1 MPGLVGS
8 LNHSLERSL
17 RLVTPVRG
25 LFMFSPAAH
34 TPYNCALLQPFLHA
48 AACFAMT
55 AACGP
60 ILTFASD
67 RLHWTRRCT
76 TLIQRQRRKSLV
88 RPVPIKARP
97 WRMTTGHIWKLGGEC
112 MSSVHIRDVR
122 KSFGNFEVLHGVSIG
137 IEDGEFVVL
146 VGPSGCGKSTLLRML
161 AGLENI
167 TSGTISI
174 GDRVV
179 NNVQPKE
186 RDIAM
191 VFQNYALYP
200 HMTVA
205 DNMGFSLKLRGAKP
219 EEIRSGVKR
228 AAEILD
234 LTALLDRYPRQLS
247 GGQRQRV
254 AMGRAIVRDPQV
266 FLFDEPLS
274 NLDAKLRVAMRTEI
288 KELHQRLKT
297 TTVYVTHDQIE
308 AMTMAD
314 KIVVMHD
321 GIVEQMGS
329 PLDLY
334 DKPDNQFVAGFIG
347 SPAMNFLKGHLK
359 SNGQA
364 YVETDN
370 GAKLPL
376 LTAPSASEGR
386 PVVYGVRPEHLELAD
401 DGAEAE
407 IVVVEPTGSETQVFA
422 KVGGEQVV
430 AVFRERHQFNPGD
443 KVRLKPDPSVVHL
456 FDGTTGK
463 RL

>member
-1 MPGLVGS
+1 
-8 LNHSLERSL
+8 
-17 RLVTPVRG
+17 
-25 LFMFSPAAH
+25 
-34 TPYNCALLQPFLHA
+34 
-48 AACFAMT
+48 
-55 AACGP
+55 
-60 ILTFASD
+60 
-67 RLHWTRRCT
+67 
-76 TLIQRQRRKSLV
+76 
-88 RPVPIKARP
+88 
-97 WRMTTGHIWKLGGEC
+97 
-112 MSSVHIRDVR
+112 MSSVQIRDVR
-122 KSFGNFEVLHGVSIG
+122 KSFGNFEVLHGVSIP

-205 DNMGFSLKLRGAKP
+205 DNMGFSLKLRGAKQA
-219 EEIRSGVKR
+219 EISSGVKR
-228 AAEILD
+228 AAEILA
-234 LTALLDRYPRQLS
+234 LTPLLDRYPRQLS

-329 PLDLY
+329 PLELY
-334 DKPDNQFVAGFIG
+334 DRPANQFVAGFIG
-347 SPAMNFLKGHLK
+347 SPAMNFLKGKLK
-359 SNGQA
+359 GNNGSA
-364 YVETDN
+364 SFEGPN
-370 GAKLPL
+370 GVKLPL
-376 LTAPSASEGR
+376 KSAPTASDGQPA
-386 PVVYGVRPEHLELAD
+386 VYGVRPEHFTIAD

-407 IVVVEPTGSETQVFA
+407 IIVVEPTGSETQVFA
-422 KVGGEQVV
+422 KIGGEQVV
-430 AVFRERHQFNPGD
+430 AVFRERHEFNPGD
-443 KVRLKPDPSVVHL
+443 KIRLKPEPTLVHL
-456 FDGTTGK
+456 FDEATGK
-463 RL
+463 RLNS

>member
-1 MPGLVGS
+1 
-8 LNHSLERSL
+8 
-17 RLVTPVRG
+17 
-25 LFMFSPAAH
+25 
-34 TPYNCALLQPFLHA
+34 
-48 AACFAMT
+48 
-55 AACGP
+55 
-60 ILTFASD
+60 
-67 RLHWTRRCT
+67 
-76 TLIQRQRRKSLV
+76 
-88 RPVPIKARP
+88 
-97 WRMTTGHIWKLGGEC
+97 
-112 MSSVHIRDVR
+112 MSSVQIRDVR
-122 KSFGNFEVLHGVSIG
+122 KSFGNFEVLHGVTIP
-137 IEDGEFVVL
+137 IEDGQFVVL

-200 HMTVA
+200 HMTVGE
-205 DNMGFSLKLRGAKP
+205 NMGFSLKLRNASSD
-219 EEIRSGVKR
+219 EINKRVKR
-228 AAEILD
+228 AAEILA
-234 LTALLDRYPRQLS
+234 LSPLLDRYPRQLS

-321 GIVEQMGS
+321 GIVEQMGA

-334 DKPDNQFVAGFIG
+334 DNPANMFVAGFIG
-347 SPAMNFLKGHLK
+347 SPAMNFLRGKIDGQSFVLEGGARLPLGAAPAA
-359 SNGQA
+359 SSGQA
-364 YVETDN
+364 
-370 GAKLPL
+370 A
-376 LTAPSASEGR
+376 
-386 PVVYGVRPEHLELAD
+386 VYGIRPEHFLIDNEA
-401 DGAEAE
+401 GAEAE
-407 IVVVEPTGSETQVFA
+407 VVVVEPTGSETQVFA

-443 KVRLKPDPSVVHL
+443 KVRLKPDPSLVHL
-456 FDGTTGK
+456 FDDATGK
-463 RL
+463 RMNA